1 MRFCRMV
8 IRIMVMVP
16 IYAISSLISLFSLE
30 AAFVIDAL
38 RDIYEVCY
46 SAYPIHSCV
55 LNLPQAF
62 VIYCFFNL
70 LLNYLG
76 GERSLLIL
84 VHGRA
89 PKYPP
94 APMNIFQPELD
105 VSDPYTFLFLKR
117 GIMRAYSA

>member
-1 MRFCRMV
+1 MV

-38 RDIYEVCY
+38 RDIYEVRHIAN
-46 SAYPIHSCV
+46 SNPFTV
-55 LNLPQAF
+55 LMLQQAF

-94 APMNIFQPELD
+94 APMNVFQPELD

-117 GIMRAYSA
+117 GIMRA